1 MSLLSQAT
9 RTYTSFGGVDI
20 YVAFD
25 DRAVDTLQGITIS
38 ITREKAP
45 TYIMGTV
52 HPVSVTRGK
61 RGLAGTMSF
70 VHFDRE
76 PLSYLMTD
84 PAHYYYA
91 HADEVNW
98 LIDAID
104 TGTENQY
111 DENGALIINA
121 GSVDQNAAFGVSQRT
136 APMFLDQVQPFDAT
150 MIAQNEY
157 GNGAWSSILGIE
169 VINEGS
175 GLSTDTS
182 PTRSPRR
189 TWHSPVCHGP
199 PSEAPAAPARPT
211 GPPGSAQRTSSAAA
225 DPPRRQR
232 QSGRIS
238 PPTLNPDSG
247 FGKAHSHGSSMSGY

>member
-175 GLSTDTS
+175 GLSTDDLSHTITATYLAL
-182 PTRSPRR
+182 TRLPW
-189 TWHSPVCHGP
+189 T
-199 PSEAPAAPARPT
+199 AI
-211 GPPGSAQRTSSAAA
+211 GSAGRTREAYRSTRVSAADVLRGGGSA
-225 DPPRRQR
+225 SETTAVR
-232 QSGRIS
+232 SNI
-238 PPTLNPDSG
+238 TTNP
-247 FGKAHSHGSSMSGY
+247 

>member
-98 LIDAID
+98 LIDALPN
-104 TGTENQY
+104 GAENQY
-111 DENGALIINA
+111 DDNGALIINA
-121 GSVDQNAAFGVSQRT
+121 GSVDNNPAFGVSQRT

-175 GLSTDTS
+175 GLSTDDLSHSITATYLAL
-182 PTRSPRR
+182 TRLP
-189 TWHSPVCHGP
+189 WQ
-199 PSEAPAAPARPT
+199 AI
-211 GPPGSAQRTSSAAA
+211 GSAGRTREAYRATHVTAA
-225 DPPRRQR
+225 DVIRGGTTSRAV
-232 QSGRIS
+232 
-238 PPTLNPDSG
+238 NPV
-247 FGKAHSHGSSMSGY
+247 HSNVTTGGSTTHVD